1 MLARSVSPIHVIDD
15 SDPLLGELAEVPAA
29 PREIVDALATIPD
42 PRKRRGVRHPLLEIL
57 VVAATAVLSGARSF
71 SAIGDWAADAGVEVL
86 AALDSSAGVPSESTI
101 RRTLERVDG
110 DTFDKIVNS
119 WMGLQFRSIDGR
131 RIVAVD
137 GKTLRGSVDDAGD
150 RPHLLAA
157 MDHESG
163 AVIGQVAVG
172 AKTNEIPKLIDL
184 LDPIDITDMVVT
196 VDALHTQ
203 RATADYIVDRGGHF
217 VMCVKRNQPTL
228 YDQLKSLRWNKI
240 GSYTTTDTSRGR
252 RVTHTIKAVEV
263 PAQMVGFD
271 HVGQVIQIRRTRTI
285 KGKRTVEIVYL
296 ISDLDMLAAQPHLI
310 ADWVQGH
317 WGIENRLH
325 YVRDVTFGE
334 DASRIRTGAGPRVM
348 ATLRNLAIAILRNA
362 GHTNIAAAL
371 RHTARAPERAIK
383 LLLTSTERTLP

>member
-1 MLARSVSPIHVIDD
+1 M
-15 SDPLLGELAEVPAA
+15 
-29 PREIVDALATIPD
+29 
-42 PRKRRGVRHPLLEIL
+42 
-57 VVAATAVLSGARSF
+57 
-71 SAIGDWAADAGVEVL
+71 

-110 DTFDKIVNS
+110 DTFDKIANS
-119 WMGLQFRSIDGR
+119 WMGLQFSSIDGR

-217 VMCVKRNQPTL
+217 
-228 YDQLKSLRWNKI
+228 
-240 GSYTTTDTSRGR
+240 
-252 RVTHTIKAVEV
+252 
-263 PAQMVGFD
+263 
-271 HVGQVIQIRRTRTI
+271 
-285 KGKRTVEIVYL
+285 
-296 ISDLDMLAAQPHLI
+296 
-310 ADWVQGH
+310 
-317 WGIENRLH
+317 
-325 YVRDVTFGE
+325 
-334 DASRIRTGAGPRVM
+334 
-348 ATLRNLAIAILRNA
+348 
-362 GHTNIAAAL
+362 
-371 RHTARAPERAIK
+371 
-383 LLLTSTERTLP
+383 

>member
-1 MLARSVSPIHVIDD
+1 
-15 SDPLLGELAEVPAA
+15 
-29 PREIVDALATIPD
+29 
-42 PRKRRGVRHPLLEIL
+42 
-57 VVAATAVLSGARSF
+57 
-71 SAIGDWAADAGVEVL
+71 
-86 AALDSSAGVPSESTI
+86 
-101 RRTLERVDG
+101 
-110 DTFDKIVNS
+110 
-119 WMGLQFRSIDGR
+119 
-131 RIVAVD
+131 
-137 GKTLRGSVDDAGD
+137 
-150 RPHLLAA
+150 
-157 MDHESG
+157 
-163 AVIGQVAVG
+163 
-172 AKTNEIPKLIDL
+172 
-184 LDPIDITDMVVT
+184 
-196 VDALHTQ
+196 
-203 RATADYIVDRGGHF
+203 
-217 VMCVKRNQPTL
+217 MCVKRNQPTL